1 MTHLFS
7 RSGIIVKQ
15 LFMKNKLLLF
25 IVLTIPLLKSNA
37 QAPLEFVKLLNDI
50 AYHTS
55 APSPWQV
62 EGKFSIDSAYAISK
76 SGLLSTTFRY
86 TSDTSI
92 LRIRMTVAVAD
103 IRDIFYD
110 YYIGL
115 VCYSDAV
122 TIYEATSSS
131 SALIESGK
139 NYLFHVGISDYEGEK
154 QQEQLQKMLVQLKEY
169 YN

>member
-1 MTHLFS
+1 
-7 RSGIIVKQ
+7 
-15 LFMKNKLLLF
+15 MKNKLLLF

-37 QAPLEFVKLLNDI
+37 QAPPKAALEFVQILNDI

-55 APSPWQV
+55 APSPWQF

-103 IRDIFYD
+103 ILDIFYD

-122 TIYEATSSS
+122 TIYEATSSG

-139 NYLFHVGISDYEGEK
+139 KYLFHVGISDNEGEK
-154 QQEQLQKMLVQLKEY
+154 QQEQLKKMLVQLKEY
-169 YN
+169 YK

>member
-1 MTHLFS
+1 M
-7 RSGIIVKQ
+7 I
-15 LFMKNKLLLF
+15 NNLLLF
-25 IVLTIPLLKSNA
+25 IVLTIPSLKSNA
-37 QAPLEFVKLLNDI
+37 QAPPKAALEFVKLLNTI

-55 APSPWQV
+55 VPSPWEY

-76 SGLLSTTFRY
+76 TGLLSTTFRY
-86 TSDTSI
+86 TTDTSV

-131 SALIESGK
+131 STLIESGK

-154 QQEQLQKMLVQLKEY
+154 QQEQLLKILVQLKQY
-169 YN
+169 

>member
-1 MTHLFS
+1 
-7 RSGIIVKQ
+7 
-15 LFMKNKLLLF
+15 MKNNLLLF
-25 IVLTIPLLKSNA
+25 IVLTIPSLKSSA
-37 QAPLEFVKLLNDI
+37 QAPPKAALEFVKLLNTI

-55 APSPWQV
+55 VPSPWEY

-76 SGLLSTTFRY
+76 TGLLSTTFRY
-86 TSDTSI
+86 TTDTSV

-131 SALIESGK
+131 STLIESGK

-154 QQEQLQKMLVQLKEY
+154 QQEQLQKVLVQLKKY
-169 YN
+169 YK

>member
-1 MTHLFS
+1 
-7 RSGIIVKQ
+7 
-15 LFMKNKLLLF
+15 MKNKLLLF
-25 IVLTIPLLKSNA
+25 IVLTIPSLKSSA
-37 QAPLEFVKLLNDI
+37 QAPPKAALEFVKLLNTI
-50 AYHTS
+50 AYLT
-55 APSPWQV
+55 AVPSPWEY

-76 SGLLSTTFRY
+76 TGLLSTTFRY
-86 TSDTSI
+86 TTDTSV

-122 TIYEATSSS
+122 TIYESKTNNSE
-131 SALIESGK
+131 LIESGK

-154 QQEQLQKMLVQLKEY
+154 QQAQLQKVLVQLKKY
-169 YN
+169 YK

>member
-1 MTHLFS
+1 
-7 RSGIIVKQ
+7 
-15 LFMKNKLLLF
+15 MKNKLLLF
-25 IVLTIPLLKSNA
+25 ILLTIPLLKSNA
-37 QAPLEFVKLLNDI
+37 QAPPKAAREFVKLLNKI

-55 APSPWQV
+55 APSPWQF

>member
-1 MTHLFS
+1 
-7 RSGIIVKQ
+7 
-15 LFMKNKLLLF
+15 MKNTLLLCF
-25 IVLTIPLLKSNA
+25 VFSFFALTSNA
-37 QAPLEFVKLLNDI
+37 QAPPKAALEFVKLLNKI

-55 APSPWQV
+55 VPSPWEF
-62 EGKFSIDSAYAISK
+62 EGKFSMDSAYAISK
-76 SGLLSTTFRY
+76 TGLLSTTFRY
-86 TSDTSI
+86 TTDTSV

-131 SALIESGK
+131 STLIESGK

-154 QQEQLQKMLVQLKEY
+154 QQEQLQKILVQLKKY
-169 YN
+169 YK

>member
-1 MTHLFS
+1 
-7 RSGIIVKQ
+7 
-15 LFMKNKLLLF
+15 MKNKLLLF

-37 QAPLEFVKLLNDI
+37 QAPPKAASEFVKLLNDI

-103 IRDIFYD
+103 ILDIFYD

-131 SALIESGK
+131 STLIELGK
-139 NYLFHVGISDYEGEK
+139 KYLFHVGISDNEGEK

-169 YN
+169 YK

>member
-1 MTHLFS
+1 
-7 RSGIIVKQ
+7 
-15 LFMKNKLLLF
+15 MKNNLLLF
-25 IVLTIPLLKSNA
+25 IVLTIPSLKSSA
-37 QAPLEFVKLLNDI
+37 QAPPKAALEFVKLLNTI

-55 APSPWQV
+55 VPSPWEY

-76 SGLLSTTFRY
+76 TGLLSTTFRY
-86 TSDTSI
+86 TTDTSV

-131 SALIESGK
+131 STLIESGK

-154 QQEQLQKMLVQLKEY
+154 QQEQLLKILVQLKKY
-169 YN
+169 YK

>member
-1 MTHLFS
+1 
-7 RSGIIVKQ
+7 
-15 LFMKNKLLLF
+15 MKNKLLLS
-25 IVLTIPLLKSNA
+25 IVFTITVYCSNA
-37 QAPLEFVKLLNDI
+37 QAPPKAALEFVELLNDI

-55 APSPWQV
+55 TPSPWQF

-92 LRIRMTVAVAD
+92 LRIRMTVAIAD

-122 TIYEATSSS
+122 TISEASSS
-131 SALIESGK
+131 SSTLIESGK

-169 YN
+169 YK